1 MVNHLWWLLELHYL
15 ACLNKTTTHQLLNSV
30 VASLNIQILIVYGNS
45 RTVVMLFPC
54 HSLLLFLSHHN
65 INSSYVIT
73 LNRACLCVSHNAL
86 FWESRTHSVNDSSY
100 DFDWVFLEIAVKNC
114 IVGMFLTCPITHYG
128 LRSVKRQTLTNS
140 RKAFTGD
147 GYLST
152 TPCSAPAGV
161 DTSNIRRHIQI
172 IIYSIT
178 ERHRTCSLC
187 QLDVTL
193 SSRRYISCNNNNTT

>member
-1 MVNHLWWLLELHYL
+1 MPL
-15 ACLNKTTTHQLLNSV
+15 
-30 VASLNIQILIVYGNS
+30 
-45 RTVVMLFPC
+45 PC
-54 HSLLLFLSHHN
+54 HSLLLILSHHN

-73 LNRACLCVSHNAL
+73 LNRACLRVSHNAL
-86 FWESRTHSVNDSSY
+86 FWESRTHSVNDSIY
-100 DFDWVFLEIAVKNC
+100 DFDWVILKIAVKNC
-114 IVGMFLTCPITHYG
+114 IIEMFLTCPITHYG
-128 LRSVKRQTLTNS
+128 LHSVKKQTSTNS

-161 DTSNIRRHIQI
+161 DTCNIRRYIQI

-187 QLDVTL
+187 QLNVTL